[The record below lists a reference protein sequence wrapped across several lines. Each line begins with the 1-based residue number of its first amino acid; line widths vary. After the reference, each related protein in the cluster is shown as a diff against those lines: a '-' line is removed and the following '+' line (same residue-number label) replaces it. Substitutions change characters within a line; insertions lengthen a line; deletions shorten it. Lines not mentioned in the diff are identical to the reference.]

1 MLWGKT
7 LLLQL
12 SDCLVSRRR
21 EIQPI
26 PPRPQQIPDSF
37 WEIGQ
42 LSRPKVPLQF
52 PRLFGLVLL
61 EGFLGFLLVGISKT
75 LLRQFLDSSL
85 EFHVSQHFQLRRL
98 VLDLGRLGCL

>member
-1 MLWGKT
+1 MPWGKI

-12 SDCLVSRRR
+12 WGCLVSRRR

-37 WEIGQ
+37 REIGQ
-42 LSRPKVPLQF
+42 PSRPKVPLQF
-52 PRLFGLVLL
+52 QLVLL
-61 EGFLGFLLVGISKT
+61 EDCLGFHLVGISKT